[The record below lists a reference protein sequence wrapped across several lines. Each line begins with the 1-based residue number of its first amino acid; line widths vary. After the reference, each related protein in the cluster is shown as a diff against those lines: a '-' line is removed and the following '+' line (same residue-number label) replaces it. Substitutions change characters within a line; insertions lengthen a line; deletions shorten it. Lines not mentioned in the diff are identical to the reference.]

1 MRFRLLA
8 GVQVAERRTWSP
20 LERALLTVLI
30 IGRNRP
36 LSVEML
42 IDALW
47 PADPPPDA
55 KGSLQSKISRLRPSL
70 GPGAL
75 RFASGAYTLAV
86 DPDECDL
93 DMFERLADAALLP
106 TNDLRRR
113 IECADSAIAL
123 WGGNRSVQT
132 GSIDA
137 ALSECVR
144 IEARRDALAVERLAL
159 LWEVG
164 DDARVI
170 ADGAALAKECPYS
183 DRVCELRMRSL
194 ARAGRLVEALRLF
207 ATYRKQLDD
216 EIGVVP
222 SRTLATVEEELLR
235 SLPEQSA
242 VISERTPISQVGP
255 RVDVSTGN
263 DGGVGSSAWTGPIA
277 HRPAFVGREA
287 VLASLRQRL
296 LSHVGTAVV
305 WGEPGVGK
313 SRVLAEMVRLARTNA
328 ISTTLLR
335 CPPPPSKM
343 FAAIDRAIGF
353 EDVDSGQRSMAGRG
367 ELVAQRSNALIRQI
381 EGVASTIAHTGVKH
395 LLVVDD
401 LQWID
406 EGSIMCLH
414 TIAESLELGY
424 LSGVSILLASRP
436 SVEMDQQVR
445 NEFDR
450 LLRPLGALSFTLEG
464 LNEPEMA
471 GVLNSVFGRSTSARL
486 STSIHTRSAGN
497 PLLAIAEVARLHG
510 ASDLRIVNETI
521 DIGPTRGGSVVP
533 GDLLRCLDEVFN
545 RLSSG
550 TQQLLKRIAFEPAG
564 AVPDAP
570 LLANG
575 PVASELAALCD
586 AGLLSLRQGRYVFT
600 HHAYRQV
607 TLQRTDPDTRRRTHQ
622 QVAAALLADVFE
634 RGERSAD
641 TLISLS
647 HHMVEGGMASAG
659 GTHADST
666 QHGSTVVDHQRML
679 ALYWAGLSHL
689 RLTDWEQAVVVL
701 GYADEVATSLLR
713 LGLATNHEWREV
725 RLAVALARFHTH
737 DARGALD
744 AVRDVLS
751 DDDDVELCAHA
762 LTVGLRAQLTMD
774 QNASKLDPAVVHA
787 LIARCEQD
795 SPAFGARLLGLLSEQ
810 NAALGRLD
818 EAGRYAEAS
827 LRQAHKSGQPLVLA
841 EASFANGL
849 TALGEID
856 IVDADQHFR
865 NCQRFAVEA
874 GSAWT
879 EGWALG
885 RRAYLSYLTDP
896 LSQTSRLLEVA
907 RRHQMQLLAW
917 AELSVVAMI
926 EAYVADAANESD
938 RADALSSEAER
949 LMLRS
954 GYPFTAPMLF
964 PWRLHRAVILGDVS
978 RAESAIAG
986 WKEFSGRVPDVA
998 QALVSCLHGQRPMSA
1013 VRAVSAQKL
1022 HFGHLPLIGLYKIVA
1037 NLSGDTSL
1045 GAETDAR
1052 CDDLLGRGIQRLPG
1066 ALVTLA

>member
-8 GVQVAERRTWSP
+8 GVQVADRRTWSP

-47 PADPPPDA
+47 PDDPPPDA
-55 KGSLQSKISRLRPSL
+55 KGSLQSKISRLRPLL

-75 RFASGAYTLAV
+75 RFASGAYTLTV

-93 DMFERLADAALLP
+93 EMFERLADAAFSP
-106 TNDLRRR
+106 TNELRRR

-170 ADGAALAKECPYS
+170 ADGAALAEECPYS

-194 ARAGRLVEALRLF
+194 ARTGRLVEALRLF

-222 SRTLATVEEELLR
+222 SRALATVEEELLR
-235 SLPEQSA
+235 SLPEKSA
-242 VISERTPISQVGP
+242 VTERTPISQGGP
-255 RVDVSTGN
+255 RVDVPTGN

-287 VLASLRQRL
+287 VIASLRQRL
-296 LSHVGTAVV
+296 LSNVGTAVV
-305 WGEPGVGK
+305 RGEPGVGK
-313 SRVLAEMVRLARTNA
+313 SRVLAEMVGLARTNA

-335 CPPPPSKM
+335 CPPSPSKM

-353 EDVDSGQRSMAGRG
+353 QDVDSGQRSMAGRG
-367 ELVAQRSNALIRQI
+367 ELVSQRSNALIGQI
-381 EGVASTIAHTGVKH
+381 EGLASTITDTGVKH

-445 NEFDR
+445 SEFDR

-510 ASDLRIVNETI
+510 ASDLRVVNETI

-533 GDLLRCLDEVFN
+533 GDLLRCLDESCCSGDYQWWIWWWIRQWHGVQGVCN
-545 RLSSG
+545 SSSVHWFW
-550 TQQLLKRIAFEPAG
+550 IW
-564 AVPDAP
+564 
-570 LLANG
+570 NG
-575 PVASELAALCD
+575 
-586 AGLLSLRQGRYVFT
+586 G
-600 HHAYRQV
+600 
-607 TLQRTDPDTRRRTHQ
+607 
-622 QVAAALLADVFE
+622 
-634 RGERSAD
+634 
-641 TLISLS
+641 
-647 HHMVEGGMASAG
+647 
-659 GTHADST
+659 
-666 QHGSTVVDHQRML
+666 
-679 ALYWAGLSHL
+679 
-689 RLTDWEQAVVVL
+689 
-701 GYADEVATSLLR
+701 
-713 LGLATNHEWREV
+713 
-725 RLAVALARFHTH
+725 
-737 DARGALD
+737 
-744 AVRDVLS
+744 
-751 DDDDVELCAHA
+751 
-762 LTVGLRAQLTMD
+762 
-774 QNASKLDPAVVHA
+774 
-787 LIARCEQD
+787 
-795 SPAFGARLLGLLSEQ
+795 
-810 NAALGRLD
+810 
-818 EAGRYAEAS
+818 
-827 LRQAHKSGQPLVLA
+827 
-841 EASFANGL
+841 
-849 TALGEID
+849 
-856 IVDADQHFR
+856 HFR
-865 NCQRFAVEA
+865 Y
-874 GSAWT
+874 
-879 EGWALG
+879 
-885 RRAYLSYLTDP
+885 RRD
-896 LSQTSRLLEVA
+896 
-907 RRHQMQLLAW
+907 
-917 AELSVVAMI
+917 
-926 EAYVADAANESD
+926 
-938 RADALSSEAER
+938 
-949 LMLRS
+949 
-954 GYPFTAPMLF
+954 G
-964 PWRLHRAVILGDVS
+964 
-978 RAESAIAG
+978 
-986 WKEFSGRVPDVA
+986 
-998 QALVSCLHGQRPMSA
+998 C
-1013 VRAVSAQKL
+1013 
-1022 HFGHLPLIGLYKIVA
+1022 
-1037 NLSGDTSL
+1037 
-1045 GAETDAR
+1045 
-1052 CDDLLGRGIQRLPG
+1052 
-1066 ALVTLA
+1066 